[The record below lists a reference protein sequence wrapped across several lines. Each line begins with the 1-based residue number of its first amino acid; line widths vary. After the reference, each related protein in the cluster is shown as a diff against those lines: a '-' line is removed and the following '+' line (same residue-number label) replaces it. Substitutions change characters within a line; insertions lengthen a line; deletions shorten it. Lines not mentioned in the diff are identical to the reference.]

1 MLRNTSPVIDKCVCL
16 AFFFKFINIFFMCV
30 EHQKVEK
37 TRAALLMGGDEA
49 HPPVSVSSFLS
60 SMCQ

>member
-1 MLRNTSPVIDKCVCL
+1 
-16 AFFFKFINIFFMCV
+16 MCV